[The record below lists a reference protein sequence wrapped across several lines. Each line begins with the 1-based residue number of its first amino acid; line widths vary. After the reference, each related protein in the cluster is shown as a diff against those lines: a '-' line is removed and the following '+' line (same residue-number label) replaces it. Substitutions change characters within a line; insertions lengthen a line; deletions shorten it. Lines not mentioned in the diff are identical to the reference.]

1 MIDLSALADGFL
13 LLGSSWQPW
22 LVVVPGLI
30 IGLVFGCIPGLQT
43 SMAMAIFLPATLSM
57 DFLTAMLFLT
67 SVFTGG
73 QFGGGVSAILMNIP
87 GTSSAVATTFDG
99 FPMAR
104 QGRHNE
110 ALGVA
115 LMASTVGTVFGYV
128 ILLVLIKPLSTA
140 VLKLGPTEMFVVIL
154 WGLTL
159 IAALRGTNMVRGLLA
174 GVIGLLIGTIG
185 MSPNGVLRGTM
196 GSPYLID
203 GVPVIPAM
211 IGMFAASELFGLVG
225 KSYLVEAGTA
235 VRGVSLAKIIQGF
248 RLALQSPG
256 TLIRGGLIGTL
267 IGAIPGVGSSVSN
280 LVSYSETRRTSRDP
294 DSFGKGNPQ
303 GVAASESANS
313 SSEGGS
319 MVSLFALGIPG
330 GGGTAVLL
338 AAFTMHNITGG
349 PRFLRDHADVV
360 YAIILANF
368 AQGALLLIVGLVL
381 IQFLAAIVKVP
392 LRYLI
397 PMVFVMATFGAF
409 GLTGNL
415 AGPATVLVFAIL
427 GWAMRRYDY
436 SIPAAVIGLLLG
448 SMAEGEL
455 LRSIQI
461 SGGRFAYVLERPITL
476 VLLVLLILSLWLP
489 GFVKKIRERTMR
501 AVPK

>member
-1 MIDLSALADGFL
+1 MIDFPALADAISL
-13 LLGSSWQPW
+13 LSTSWEPW
-22 LVVVPGLI
+22 LVVIPGLI

-43 SMAMAIFLPATLSM
+43 SMAMAVFLPATLSM

-128 ILLVLIKPLSTA
+128 ILLILIKPLSTA

-159 IAALRGTNMVRGLLA
+159 IATLRGSNVTRGLLS
-174 GVIGLLIGTIG
+174 GVMGLLIGTIG
-185 MSPNGVLRGTM
+185 MSPNGVLRGTL

-211 IGMFAASELFGLVG
+211 IGMFAASELFALVG
-225 KSYLVEAGTA
+225 KGYLVDSAMST
-235 VRGVSLAKIIQGF
+235 RGVSLRKILHGL
-248 RLALQSPG
+248 RLALDSPG
-256 TLIRGGLIGTL
+256 TLLRGGLIGTL

-280 LVSYSETRRTSRDP
+280 LVSYSETKRASRDP

-360 YAIILANF
+360 YAVILANF
-368 AQGALLLIVGLVL
+368 VQGALLLLVGLFL
-381 IQFLAAIVKVP
+381 IQFLAAIVKIP

-397 PMVFVMATFGAF
+397 PMVFVMAAFGAF

-415 AGPATVLVFAIL
+415 AGPATVLVFAVL

-461 SGGRFAYVLERPITL
+461 SGGRFEYLLGRPITL
-476 VLLVLLILSLWLP
+476 VLLVLLIASLWLP
-489 GFVKKIRERTMR
+489 GIVRKFRERTMR
-501 AVPK
+501 SVPR

>member
-1 MIDLSALADGFL
+1 M
-13 LLGSSWQPW
+13 
-22 LVVVPGLI
+22 
-30 IGLVFGCIPGLQT
+30 
-43 SMAMAIFLPATLSM
+43 
-57 DFLTAMLFLT
+57 
-67 SVFTGG
+67 
-73 QFGGGVSAILMNIP
+73 
-87 GTSSAVATTFDG
+87 
-99 FPMAR
+99 
-104 QGRHNE
+104 
-110 ALGVA
+110 
-115 LMASTVGTVFGYV
+115 GTVVGYV
-128 ILLVLIKPLSTA
+128 ILLILIKPLSTA
-140 VLKLGPTEMFVVIL
+140 VLKLGPTEMFVIIL

-159 IAALRGTNMVRGLLA
+159 IASLKGNHMTRGLLS
-174 GVIGLLIGTIG
+174 GVMGLLIGTLG
-185 MSPNGVLRGTM
+185 MSPNGVLRGTL

-211 IGMFAASELFGLVG
+211 IGMFAASELFALVG
-225 KSYLVEAGTA
+225 KSYLVEVGTTA
-235 VRGVSLAKIIQGF
+235 RGVSLAKIAQGL
-248 RLALQSPG
+248 RLALESPA
-256 TLIRGGLIGTL
+256 TLIRGGLIGML
-267 IGAIPGVGSSVSN
+267 IGAIPGVGSSVAN
-280 LVSYSETRRTSRDP
+280 LVSYSETRRTSRAP
-294 DSFGKGNPQ
+294 ESFGKGNPQ

-360 YAIILANF
+360 YAVILVNL
-368 AQGALLLIVGLVL
+368 AQGALLLVVGLVL

-415 AGPATVLVFAIL
+415 SGPVTVLGFAIL

-461 SGGRFAYVLERPITL
+461 SGGRFEYLLGRPVTL

-489 GFVKKIRERTMR
+489 PVLGRLRTR
-501 AVPK
+501 SLSPTSD